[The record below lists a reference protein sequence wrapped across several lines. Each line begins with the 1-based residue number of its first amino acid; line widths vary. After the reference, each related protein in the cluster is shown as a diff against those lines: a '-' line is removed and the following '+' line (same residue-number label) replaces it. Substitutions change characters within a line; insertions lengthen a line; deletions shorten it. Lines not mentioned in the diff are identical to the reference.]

1 MVKHTRTV
9 RRQKADELFSVF
21 DHFVGLAL
29 KRLNEER
36 RSMNNRGN
44 TKVGEGV
51 VTNNVNY
58 SRCAYFAKGITASSR
73 TIFEITHIR
82 GVSLKIAPRI
92 SEMFRKT
99 NERVRIRG

>member
-21 DHFVGLAL
+21 DHFVGLAF
-29 KRLNEER
+29 EER